1 MIPVSFGVALSMFTM
16 CAVLVYF
23 LNYSKSNFCWPPLWF
38 ELYSQGPKSLVAHS
52 IFYGFFS
59 GACRCIFIHKSASYT
74 EAHRDSGLSLMITA
88 LSSLA
93 TKEEE
98 MGWVFFLFLS
108 FPSFFQSTSVMV
120 LITWFCL
127 CQHPSGSGFDWKQL
141 FCPFLVRFTRCS
153 AWNKIQL
160 GRTKFFLRG
169 KYFKPIGSFVSHLSS
184 SLL

>member
-1 MIPVSFGVALSMFTM
+1 MSF
-16 CAVLVYF
+16 
-23 LNYSKSNFCWPPLWF
+23 
-38 ELYSQGPKSLVAHS
+38 
-52 IFYGFFS
+52 
-59 GACRCIFIHKSASYT
+59 
-74 EAHRDSGLSLMITA
+74 
-88 LSSLA
+88 
-93 TKEEE
+93 
-98 MGWVFFLFLS
+98 FFLFLS

-169 KYFKPIGSFVSHLSS
+169 KYFKPIGSFVCLIYRLPCCSLYFWESRASRFFQGS
-184 SLL
+184 SLALRRLWLARGNDISKVFSISYDVCIFFCVNGFSCFYHLPRWKIYSFNNISIKWSLFYFFFEGNC

>member
-98 MGWVFFLFLS
+98 MGWVFFPFPLFS
-108 FPSFFQSTSVMV
+108 FLFSIYECHGVDYLILFMSAPEWVWFWLEAAFLPFSRSFYKM
-120 LITWFCL
+120 LCL
-127 CQHPSGSGFDWKQL
+127 EQDS
-141 FCPFLVRFTRCS
+141 
-153 AWNKIQL
+153 
-160 GRTKFFLRG
+160 
-169 KYFKPIGSFVSHLSS
+169 IGPHQVFSQG
-184 SLL
+184 